1 VNVRLDDD
9 AAIGQAAGL
18 AAAYRDAGADLA
30 IMNLPLNAD
39 PGMLVPLADAL
50 APLAG

>member
-1 VNVRLDDD
+1 MNVRVED
-9 AAIGQAAGL
+9 AGAIGPAAELAAG
-18 AAAYRDAGADLA
+18 YRDAGADLA

-39 PGMLVPLADAL
+39 PGLLAPLAGAL